1 MSASG
6 QKQPLN
12 SIQILA
18 SEWLLSGYTG
28 HSPLR
33 ISERLLSARS
43 GHSNRA
49 GIQRFDGQQSAKS
62 GIELTFKLKVNPR
75 FYMSGSLLA
84 LC

>member
-18 SEWLLSGYTG
+18 SERLLSGYTG

-33 ISERLLSARS
+33 TS
-43 GHSNRA
+43 GDSSGCFRPGPNIVNNRNC
-49 GIQRFDGQQSAKS
+49 R
-62 GIELTFKLKVNPR
+62 ELQALFFE
-75 FYMSGSLLA
+75 FYQNYF
-84 LC
+84 